1 MKVLVV
7 CGGYPLASETFVRDQ
22 CTGLVEAGCDVE
34 VLSLRIGDG
43 TPFDGRETNLGL
55 PTRTRRA
62 RLDRPLLARLLRV
75 PDRFVRL
82 FLQNPRAAWGS
93 VAPKRGWRG
102 CSGQLLEA
110 AAALG
115 FDGVPHRYDA
125 IHCQFGPSGVMASQL
140 RRAGVVEGPISV
152 AFYGYDITRE
162 PRLRG
167 PGLYR
172 ELFEDAS
179 VILPN
184 SECLAGLL
192 REAGAP
198 PEKVVVHRLG
208 IEVARFTEVDR
219 SSRDPQ
225 APWRAIAVGRF
236 VEKKGFEFLIRA
248 VAAAGDRAGPL
259 EVTLIGDGPLR
270 PGLERLASDLGVTD
284 RVRFIGWLF
293 REGMP
298 QAMADADCMV
308 APSVTAADG
317 DMEGLPLVIV
327 EAMATGLP
335 VIGTRH
341 SGIPEA
347 VLDGQNGVIVEERD
361 VEGLADAIVAMA
373 DSSRRIRF
381 GRRSRELA
389 CERFDHPELINM
401 LLGRFRRATIDG

>member
-34 VLSLRIGDG
+34 VLSLRVGDG
-43 TPFDGRETNLGL
+43 TPFDARETALGL

-62 RLDRPLLARLLRV
+62 RVDRPLAARLLRL
-75 PDRFVRL
+75 PDRLLRLLVRS
-82 FLQNPRAAWGS
+82 PRAAWGS
-93 VAPKRGWRG
+93 VSPSRGWRG
-102 CSGQLLEA
+102 MSGQLLEA

-115 FDGVPHRYDA
+115 FECLPRRYDA
-125 IHCQFGPSGVMASQL
+125 IHCQFGPSGAMASLL
-140 RRAGVVEGPISV
+140 RRAGVLEGPIWV

-179 VILPN
+179 WILPN
-184 SECLAGLL
+184 SEYLAQLL

-198 PEKVVVHRLG
+198 PAKIAVHRLG
-208 IEVARFTEVDR
+208 IEVSRFAEVDR
-219 SSRDPQ
+219 SARDPH

-248 VAAAGDRAGPL
+248 VAAAGERAGRL
-259 EVTLIGDGPLR
+259 EVALIGDGPLR
-270 PGLERLASDLGVTD
+270 PELERLASDLGVTD
-284 RVRFIGWLF
+284 RVRFVGWLS
-293 REGMP
+293 REAMP
-298 QAMADADCMV
+298 RAMAEADCMV

-347 VLDGQNGVIVEERD
+347 VLDGQNGLIVEERD
-361 VEGLADAIVAMA
+361 VAGLAEAIVTMA
-373 DSSRRIRF
+373 NPALRCRF

-389 CERFDHPELINM
+389 CERFDHQRLMEALV
-401 LLGRFRRATIDG
+401 GREE